1 MPMLLPITLCLA
13 AACALINFW
22 LAVRCAR
29 IRVGAKL
36 LHGDSG
42 HVLLAR
48 RMRAHAN
55 FIEYTPIVLILFG
68 LIEMAIGAPL
78 WLWVAAM
85 IFALARIA
93 HGIGMDADQPT
104 VWRAGGALLTWIVMI
119 GLAIAALYVAYS
131 ATRAMPAPPVMARA

>member
-1 MPMLLPITLCLA
+1 MLLPITLTLA

-42 HVLLAR
+42 NMLLAR

-55 FIEYTPIVLILFG
+55 FIEYTPIVLILS
-68 LIEMAIGAPL
+68 
-78 WLWVAAM
+78 
-85 IFALARIA
+85 LA
-93 HGIGMDADQPT
+93 
-104 VWRAGGALLTWIVMI
+104 
-119 GLAIAALYVAYS
+119 
-131 ATRAMPAPPVMARA
+131 